1 MDSESA
7 GVYMMSPVPVE
18 SLPGDRE
25 PSAAFKVIH
34 ASTMTRRQPMLG
46 WGRAVKGSPD
56 VILGAQTELTGVC
69 ASRSRVDWNALGLG
83 HLTCVGGCVFK
94 WDGWFGK

>member
-25 PSAAFKVIH
+25 PSAAFEVIH
-34 ASTMTRRQPMLG
+34 ASTMTRRQPMSG
-46 WGRAVKGSPD
+46 WGRALKGSPD
-56 VILGAQTELTGVC
+56 VILGAQAELTGVC
-69 ASRSRVDWNALGLG
+69 ASRSRVDVECFGSGSLDL
-83 HLTCVGGCVFK
+83 HRRVCVQM
-94 WDGWFGK
+94 GWMVW